1 MTDTNGT
8 SPGELGGM
16 IAGALAL
23 LGAAGAGLK
32 WLAGWMSGREET
44 RAARNA
50 RWEADLDQREREME
64 NKLSASLARCEEH
77 CAAIEAKFEKMRIA
91 ILLVLPELQR
101 VAPYSPALK
110 HARDLLRDTF
120 PIPID
125 LPGDMAGM
133 MDEVER
139 ITV

>member
-1 MTDTNGT
+1 MADTNGT

-23 LGAAGAGLK
+23 LGTAGAGLK
-32 WLAGWMSGREET
+32 WLAGWVGAREDA

-50 RWEADLDQREREME
+50 RWEADLDQRERAMDD
-64 NKLSASLARCEEH
+64 KLSASLARCEEH
-77 CAAIEAKFEKMRIA
+77 CAAVEAKFEKVRIV
-91 ILLVLPELQR
+91 LMLVLPELQR

-110 HARDLLRDTF
+110 HARELLRDTF

-133 MDEVER
+133 IDEIDR
-139 ITV
+139 ATA